1 MMIASDLEGTLT
13 SGASWRAVGHY
24 LEQHGRQ
31 LAYKA
36 FLAVHLLGVPLVKTG
51 LIDEQLYRNRWMHDL
66 ARLLKGMTSAELT
79 QAAEWVVEHE
89 LWPKRRAA
97 LIEELTAF
105 RAQGH
110 QVILSTGAYQ
120 PVADAFARRIGAV
133 AIGTP
138 LEMKDKWATGRLA
151 GPTNNGQY
159 KADSLR
165 RYLAEMTLEVAYG
178 DTCADLPMLELSQTP
193 IAVCPEPALRDIAN
207 ERGWRIVTV

>member
-97 LIEELTAF
+97 LI
-105 RAQGH
+105 
-110 QVILSTGAYQ
+110 GAYQ